1 MKNQEKILRERKR
14 VFLFLAGLIIF
25 FCLVSFVWKSLPAN
39 AQNESTTTEAVTV
52 RATVQAWIDFDVS
65 TSSLDMTPPLV
76 QADGTLNIGSTPDLD
91 LSVGTNAPLGW
102 QIRIKGQNGGLYSSS
117 ATYTIPSVS
126 GTSTL
131 ATGTEAYGAN
141 ATSATSTVT
150 IGSYYNYYGTNPPVV
165 GEIQTSDNVL
175 ASKTSKNPKVLVAK
189 MQVKAT
195 ASPSTPPGNDY
206 QDVITLTAAGL
217 LP

>member
-1 MKNQEKILRERKR
+1 MENKERVSDRREKI
-14 VFLFLAGLIIF
+14 FLFLAIGITLFSVVSLIWNF
-25 FCLVSFVWKSLPAN
+25 RPVN
-39 AQNESTTTEAVTV
+39 AQNESTTSEAVTV
-52 RATVQAWIDFDVS
+52 KATVQAWIDFEVS
-65 TSSLDMTPPLV
+65 TTTLDLTPPLL

-91 LSVGTNAPLGW
+91 LSLGTNAPLGW
-102 QIRIKGQNGGLYSSS
+102 QIRIRGQNGGLYSSS
-117 ATYTIPSVS
+117 ANYTIPSVS

-195 ASPSTPPGNDY
+195 ASQVTPPGSDY